1 MPTYDFDCRECGPYE
16 HFCGISDYD
25 RNTPCPDCGKV
36 GNRVFVR
43 NGMFTG
49 ERVEDAEYNPGLG
62 CVTKNS
68 KHRAEIAKQKGLI
81 EIGNENPG
89 SVRNN
94 AERERHE
101 RRNKPYLTGEQLWHI
116 KDSMR

>member
-1 MPTYDFDCRECGPYE
+1 MPTYDFDCTDCGPYDY
-16 HFCGISDYD
+16 FCSISDYD

-36 GNRVFVR
+36 GKRVFVR

-49 ERVEDAEYNPGLG
+49 EKVEDAEYNPGLG

-68 KHRAEIAKQKGLI
+68 KHRAQIAAERGLV
-81 EIGNENPG
+81 EIGNEKPAD
-89 SVRNN
+89 VKRD
-94 AERERHE
+94 AERVRRE
-101 RRNKPYLTGEQLWHI
+101 RRDRPYLTGKELWQI